1 MVAKEGAG
9 QKWCPQREMHQMGNG
24 WRLVGSVAGPAARHR
39 AADQLPVI
47 RRCPH
52 ACQSASHGGPAARGL
67 LAGGCRRPPGWL
79 AGPIAG
85 DPLRSPP
92 AAVAGGSA
100 GNGADGVH
108 CGHLGPGR
116 CAGGCRPD
124 PPDPRAWAAA
134 RRKPAAA
141 NAVARP
147 GTAPAAKEPGQDS
160 TSRPM
165 SRPAPVSRNFRTWH
179 PSVQEAVGSRV
190 VGCSVAGP
198 GSDFSEGS
206 MPGFES
212 TALELV
218 AAPECPPG
226 LVL

>member
-147 GTAPAAKEPGQDS
+147 GRHPLRRSPARTAHPGQCPDRHWS
-160 TSRPM
+160 SGTSEHA
-165 SRPAPVSRNFRTWH
+165 SY
-179 PSVQEAVGSRV
+179 AVV
-190 VGCSVAGP
+190 AVEDCSAGP
-198 GSDFSEGS
+198 
-206 MPGFES
+206 PV
-212 TALELV
+212 V
-218 AAPECPPG
+218 ARAA
-226 LVL
+226 